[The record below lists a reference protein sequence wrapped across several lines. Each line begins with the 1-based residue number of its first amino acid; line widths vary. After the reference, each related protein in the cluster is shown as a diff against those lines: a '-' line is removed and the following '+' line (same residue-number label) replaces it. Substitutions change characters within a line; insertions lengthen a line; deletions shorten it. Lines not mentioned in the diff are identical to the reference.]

1 MIQLTI
7 DTIWTRRNYNKDSVL
22 CLRNCESLY
31 TTPSSFRCVLL
42 LFFVVFVCLGVF
54 FGVFFCASLSFII
67 STLKC
72 QWSEFI
78 IIPMNFLLSLLYAA
92 ISCHYLPI
100 VLIYLYLFFSQIV
113 DIKFGIRRPV
123 SVISDSLRVWVPRSI
138 LVMSDSVLK
147 CLIIHHVNCCHR

>member
-1 MIQLTI
+1 MTLFELDVITTKTACYVSETVNLFIQHLP
-7 DTIWTRRNYNKDSVL
+7 V
-22 CLRNCESLY
+22 
-31 TTPSSFRCVLL
+31 
-42 LFFVVFVCLGVF
+42 FVVFCYYFLLCLFVWGF
-54 FGVFFCASLSFII
+54 FSGFFCASLSFIL
-67 STLKC
+67 STSKC

-92 ISCHYLPI
+92 ISRHYLPI
-100 VLIYLYLFFSQIV
+100 VLIYLYMYLLFSKIV